1 MSGEEITPVLSLFG
15 EMMAHVPPEPDPVT
29 PFLGREPELAHLAEH
44 LGLDGDARARAV
56 LLAGDAGVGKSRF
69 LLELADRATGAGWRV
84 LVGHCLDFGDSAL
97 PYLPFSELFGR
108 LAADDP
114 ALLETLTEAQPA
126 LLHLQPGRR
135 LLSGSSSVHEENLDR
150 GELFGAIHG
159 ALETLAAPQPLL
171 LVVEDVHWADRST
184 RDLLSFLFAREF
196 RSPVAVVASYRSDDL
211 HRRHPLRANVAQW
224 ARMPAVH
231 RLQLDPLAD
240 TDVARLVRAL
250 LPGPL
255 SERQVHAIVRRA
267 EGNAF
272 FAEELVSAAGGDS
285 GAGIPEDL
293 ADLLLVRLDRLDEG
307 AREVVRAASCAGRRV
322 GHRLLAA
329 VIGQDE
335 DDLDRSLRSA
345 VEQNVLLRLGA
356 DSYAFRHALLAEA
369 AYDDL
374 LPGERVRL
382 HAAYTEAL
390 RSKRV
395 DGTAAELA
403 RHARLAHDHETA
415 AVASAQAGDE
425 AMSVGGPDEAAWHYE
440 TALEL
445 VSDDQLSAS
454 GDRLDA
460 VSLAVKAADA
470 LIASGQPERADKLLR
485 MQLTHCPAELPA
497 GERARLLMALTSAT
511 LLLDEPPADPLTTSA
526 EALELVPDEPTPLR
540 AKLLGLHA
548 RAQAR
553 KGNDEDAA
561 KYAMQ
566 ALGLAEKLDLS
577 SLVADATTTLAQVD
591 ERSGDPASAERA
603 LADIVDQAR
612 RTGDTHAEMRGR
624 YMLAGLHHERGDLQ
638 AAYDAYLLGFD
649 VAKRAGRP
657 WAPYGFEARLMA
669 ALAAYELGA
678 WEQCLALTAVEGE
691 APPPIPEAM
700 LLGLR
705 AMVCVHRGEEAAPR
719 VLDQVRPLWDRDGLV
734 GISAAAAE
742 IDWHGARGDVPAT
755 LATFDRAVDVVGRML
770 SENFQ
775 ARIRLT
781 ALVLG
786 HLADAAAGAPAAE
799 RAGLTARAPELLAGV
814 DRVMERVRRRKRP
827 FGPEGVAW
835 VERVH
840 AEHLRLRWLAG
851 VEEPAA
857 AELLAAWQR
866 TVAAFEVLGHPF
878 EVARSQARLASVLR
892 ATGRVDEARA
902 LSDAARATAVR
913 LGAAPLLAEL
923 GAAAE
928 VRPRQARDTA
938 GSALTTREVE
948 ILALVAEGRS
958 NADIAR
964 QLFISA
970 KTVSVH
976 VSNILAKLSAGG
988 RTEAAAI
995 ARRDGLLP

>member
-1 MSGEEITPVLSLFG
+1 MS
-15 EMMAHVPPEPDPVT
+15 
-29 PFLGREPELAHLAEH
+29 PFLGRAREFAHLTEQ
-44 LGLDGDARARAV
+44 LGLGGDAQSRAV

-69 LLELADRATGAGWRV
+69 LHELVGRASGAGWRS

-108 LAADDP
+108 MAVEDPGLVETLVEAHP
-114 ALLETLTEAQPA
+114 ALS
-126 LLHLQPGRR
+126 HLQPGRR
-135 LLSGSSSVHEENLDR
+135 LLSGSLPVNEENLDR
-150 GELFGAIHG
+150 GELFGAVHG
-159 ALETLAAPQPLL
+159 ALEMLAQQQPVL

-184 RDLLSFLFAREF
+184 RDLLSFLFARGF
-196 RSPVAVVASYRSDDL
+196 RSPVGVIASYRSDDL
-211 HRRHPLRANVAQW
+211 HRRHPLRGNLAQW
-224 ARMPAVH
+224 ARVPSVQ

-240 TDVARLVRAL
+240 LDVARLVRAL

-255 SERQVHAIVRRA
+255 PERQVHAIVHRA

-272 FAEELVSAAGGDS
+272 FAEELVSAAADGSEGR
-285 GAGIPEDL
+285 IPDDL

-329 VIGQDE
+329 VIGQEEDE
-335 DDLDRSLRSA
+335 LDRSLRTA

-382 HAAYTEAL
+382 HAAYVGAL
-390 RSKRV
+390 RSQRV
-395 DGTAAELA
+395 EGTAAELA
-403 RHARLAHDHETA
+403 RHARLAHDPDTA
-415 AVASAQAGDE
+415 VVASAEAGDE

-445 VSDDQLSAS
+445 VT
-454 GDRLDA
+454 DRRVTAADER
-460 VSLAVKAADA
+460 VDPVTLAVKAADA
-470 LIASGQPERADKLLR
+470 LIASGQPERAEKLVTS
-485 MQLTHCPAELPA
+485 QLAHCPADLPDE
-497 GERARLLMALTSAT
+497 ERARLLMSQTLAA
-511 LLLDEPPADPLTTSA
+511 LLLDAPKESTLRSSA
-526 EALELVPDEPTPLR
+526 EALDLVPDEPTPLR

-548 RAQAR
+548 RAQASE
-553 KGNDEDAA
+553 GNDEAA
-561 KYAMQ
+561 TRFALQ
-566 ALGLAEKLDLS
+566 ALGLAEKLDMS

-591 ERSGDPASAERA
+591 ERSGDPDTAERA
-603 LADIVDQAR
+603 LSDVVDQAR
-612 RTGDTHAEMRGR
+612 RNADTHAEMRGR

-638 AAYDAYLLGFD
+638 AAYDAYRLGFD

-669 ALAAYELGA
+669 ALVAYELGA
-678 WEQCLALTAVEGE
+678 WQECLALTSVEGE

-700 LLGLR
+700 LLGVR
-705 AMVCVHRGEEAAPR
+705 SMVCVHRGEAFAPR

-742 IDWHGARGDVPAT
+742 IDWHAQQDDVTAV
-755 LATFDRAVDVVGRML
+755 LATYDRAVDVVGRL
-770 SENFQ
+770 LTEHFQ
-775 ARIRLT
+775 ARIRLS

-786 HLADAAAGAPAAE
+786 HLADAAGRAPQAE
-799 RAGLTARAPELLAGV
+799 RAALTDPAPELLAGV
-814 DRVMERVRRRKRP
+814 EGVMKRVRKRKRP

-851 VEEPAA
+851 VDSPDPED
-857 AELLAAWQR
+857 LLGSWQR
-866 TVAAFEVLGHPF
+866 TVAAFEALGHPF
-878 EVARSQARLASVLR
+878 EIARSQARLAAVQR
-892 ATGRVDEARA
+892 ACGHPEEARA
-902 LSDAARATAVR
+902 VTDAARATASR
-913 LGAAPLLAEL
+913 LGAGPLLAEL
-923 GAAAE
+923 GARAAE
-928 VRPRQARDTA
+928 VRPRQTRDTA
-938 GSALTTREVE
+938 GQALTTREVE
-948 ILALVAEGRS
+948 ILGLVAEGRS
-958 NADIAR
+958 NSEIAR

-976 VSNILAKLSAGG
+976 VSNILAKLGASG

-995 ARRDGLLP
+995 ARRDGLLPS